1 MRGDQTL
8 PEAADAYGRTVSPY
22 FGIED
27 KQAKYQADKLFKRLR
42 RKTGHAV
49 GDYGMIEPGD
59 KIMVCISGGK
69 DSYAL
74 LDLLLS
80 LKRSAPFVFELVP
93 VHIDPGFP
101 GSPEHLVKEHLDK
114 VGLPYHILQRPIFE
128 ISKEKNNGNKIL
140 CSICSRMRRGF
151 LYGFARE
158 QGFNKVALG
167 HHRDDILATFFLN
180 LFYSGIMKT
189 MPPIL
194 RTDDGTLT
202 VIRPLAYCR
211 ESDLNTLA
219 KLKNYPVLPKGLCGH
234 GEEEQRAAMKQM
246 LKQWERDYP
255 KRPDIIF
262 KALKNVVPSHLLDRS
277 LFDFGSCSTRR
288 WQLPEGQSGQSREE
302 DKPASAP
309 TSGDIIFRRV

>member
-59 KIMVCISGGK
+59 KLMVCISGGK

-211 ESDLNTLA
+211 ETDLNTLS

-234 GEEEQRAAMKQM
+234 GENEQRAAMKQM

-288 WQLPEGQSGQSREE
+288 WQLPVGQSDQSRGEN
-302 DKPASAP
+302 KPESWP
-309 TSGDIIFRRV
+309 ESGDIIFRRV